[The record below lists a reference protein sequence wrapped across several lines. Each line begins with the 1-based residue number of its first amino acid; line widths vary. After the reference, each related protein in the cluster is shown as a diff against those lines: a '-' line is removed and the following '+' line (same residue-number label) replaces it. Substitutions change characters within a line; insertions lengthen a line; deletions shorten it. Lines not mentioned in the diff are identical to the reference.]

1 MTIEEKP
8 LTEITKEAIDA
19 LSKEIGIA
27 NTIRFIGQFTTGHW
41 NYTKNRDQ
49 LFKDMKLD
57 DIVVEM
63 KKARQK

>member
-27 NTIRFIGQFTTGHW
+27 NTIRFIGQFTTG
-41 NYTKNRDQ
+41 Q
-49 LFKDMKLD
+49 LSPKS
-57 DIVVEM
+57 
-63 KKARQK
+63 

>member
-1 MTIEEKP
+1 MTIEERP